1 MRFLL
6 DIQVELRD
14 KQLNTGLEFR
24 EEVQARD
31 INLSIVTKEMV
42 TELRWS
48 TTAHPMILWNLN
60 IT

>member
-31 INLSIVTKEMV
+31 INLSIVTTEMV
-42 TELRWS
+42 TELRRS